1 MGFFGQLFIVFITVV
16 VLLGIVG
23 WAVTRRN
30 AAKKGASADDQDQV
44 LSEKTVNNVLDLND
58 RFNRAR
64 YMDEDGK

>member
-1 MGFFGQLFIVFITVV
+1 MGLFGQLFIVFITAV

-23 WAVTRRN
+23 WAVARRN
-30 AAKKGASADDQDQV
+30 AAKKGASADDQV
-44 LSEKTVNNVLDLND
+44 LSEKTVNNVSDLND

>member
-1 MGFFGQLFIVFITVV
+1 MGFFGQLFIVFITAV

-23 WAVTRRN
+23 WAVARRN
-30 AAKKGASADDQDQV
+30 AAKKGASTDDQV
-44 LSEKTVNNVLDLND
+44 LSEKTVNNVSDLND

>member
-1 MGFFGQLFIVFITVV
+1 MGFFGQLFIVFITAV

-23 WAVTRRN
+23 WAVARRN
-30 AAKKGASADDQDQV
+30 SAKKGASADDQDQV
-44 LSEKTVNNVLDLND
+44 LSEKTVNNVLDVND

>member
-23 WAVTRRN
+23 WAMAKRK
-30 AAKKGASADDQDQV
+30 AAKKGASADDQV
-44 LSEKTVNNVLDLND
+44 LSEKTVNNVSDLND

>member
-23 WAVTRRN
+23 WAVARRK
-30 AAKKGASADDQDQV
+30 AAKKGASADDQV
-44 LSEKTVNNVLDLND
+44 LSEKTVNNVSDLND

>member
-1 MGFFGQLFIVFITVV
+1 MGFFGQLFIVFITAV

-23 WAVTRRN
+23 WAVARRN
-30 AAKKGASADDQDQV
+30 AAKKCASADDQDQV
-44 LSEKTVNNVLDLND
+44 LSEKTVNNVSDLND

>member
-23 WAVTRRN
+23 WAMAKRK
-30 AAKKGASADDQDQV
+30 AAKKGASADDQV
-44 LSEKTVNNVLDLND
+44 LSEKTVKNVLDLND

>member
-1 MGFFGQLFIVFITVV
+1 MGFFGQLFIVFITA

-23 WAVTRRN
+23 WAVARRN

-44 LSEKTVNNVLDLND
+44 LSEKTVNNVSDLND

>member
-1 MGFFGQLFIVFITVV
+1 MGFIGKLFTAFIAVV

-23 WAVTRRN
+23 WAIARRK
-30 AAKKGASADDQDQV
+30 AANKGALADDQDQV
-44 LSEKTVNNVLDLND
+44 LSEKTVNNVFDLKD

>member
-1 MGFFGQLFIVFITVV
+1 MGFFGQLFIVFITAV

-23 WAVTRRN
+23 WAVARRK
-30 AAKKGASADDQDQV
+30 AAKKGASVDDQV

>member
-1 MGFFGQLFIVFITVV
+1 MGFFGQLFIVFITAV

-23 WAVTRRN
+23 WAVARRN
-30 AAKKGASADDQDQV
+30 AAKKGASADDQV

>member
-1 MGFFGQLFIVFITVV
+1 MGFFGQLFIVFITAV

-23 WAVTRRN
+23 WAVAKRN

>member
-1 MGFFGQLFIVFITVV
+1 MGFFGQLFIVFITAV

-23 WAVTRRN
+23 WAVARRN
-30 AAKKGASADDQDQV
+30 AAKKVASADDQDQV
-44 LSEKTVNNVLDLND
+44 LSEKTVNNVSDLND